1 MMYYNYY
8 LPILNYKLYKHNHL
22 SNLYSTDSR
31 NMYTE
36 LELLTRWKSISDNYK
51 HLHEESYSYFF
62 RLNNGLMIP
71 IIALSTCSGGIN
83 VIFSFQETTWYI
95 QLITG
100 IFGFSV
106 AMLSSVYN
114 FLNVPEYQE
123 KHDMYSVHFDQLSR
137 TIDMELVLYAS
148 KSKTYASLP
157 EFIKIVK
164 TNMDRLIE
172 NAPPIPKHILDKLM
186 INSTIDTT
194 IYPTNSYKRRT
205 TFEKDV
211 FGTPYTLPSNEHSI
225 YPPSTLAIPTELSTS
240 FPLTSTSSES
250 QSKYRNS
257 LDISGSDTSFDLDI
271 SENIKQCELM
281 KKNNMFNKPTQFTIE
296 SSNISIAIP
305 DVSNDIRKCETLK
318 KSFDLAKIRPRK
330 NSRIELRNAILD
342 SLDDSS
348 TSPSSPS
355 T

>member
-1 MMYYNYY
+1 MYN
-8 LPILNYKLYKHNHL
+8 
-22 SNLYSTDSR
+22 
-31 NMYTE
+31 E

-51 HLHEESYSYFF
+51 RLHEESYSYFF

-172 NAPPIPKHILDKLM
+172 NAPPIPKHILDRLIIKD
-186 INSTIDTT
+186 IHVSQ
-194 IYPTNSYKRRT
+194 TNSYENK
-205 TFEKDV
+205 TFS
-211 FGTPYTLPSNEHSI
+211 TPLPSNEHSI
-225 YPPSTLAIPTELSTS
+225 YPPSKLAIPNELSTS

-250 QSKYRNS
+250 QSKDRNS
-257 LDISGSDTSFDLDI
+257 LELSSSDTSCDLDI
-271 SENIKQCELM
+271 SENIKKCELM
-281 KKNNMFNKPTQFTIE
+281 KKNNNFNKPTQLTIE
-296 SSNISIAIP
+296 SSNVSIAIS
-305 DVSNDIRKCETLK
+305 DVCNDIRKCETLK
-318 KSFDLAKIRPRK
+318 KSLDLSRNRPRK

-342 SLDDSS
+342 SLGDYSE
-348 TSPSSPS
+348 SPSSPS